1 MMQQL
6 LQQYGVGIQLPLL
19 ESQKFNWASGTE
31 IVAQSIR
38 AILLT
43 EPGERIGRPNFGVG
57 LRRYLFSPN
66 NVTTRALL
74 RDDIMR
80 AIEVEE
86 SRITLDDVAV
96 NSDPSN
102 ASLLMIHIHYALA
115 DSDEIQSLIFPFYL
129 DKGA

>member
-19 ESQKFNWASGTE
+19 ESQKFNWVSGTE

-66 NVTTRALL
+66 TVTTRALL

-80 AIEVEE
+80 AIEAEE
-86 SRITLDDVAV
+86 SRIILDEVAV

-102 ASLLMIHIHYALA
+102 ASLLMIHIHYFLA